1 MKSKLDWRAAY
12 FHLVSLVCIITL
24 IIGAINAGQGILKL
38 AFPVLSMDQYTWE
51 RVQSFEAYKR
61 NQEPMMV
68 KSPRP
73 PVPVEDTVAAEAPEP
88 TDEELRKQWQ
98 DERGLLIEGQ
108 RRRGLWSLVQ
118 ALVIIVIVLPIFW
131 WHRRATKL
139 LKDNESSQGLKE

>member
-1 MKSKLDWRAAY
+1 MKSKFDWRAAY

-68 KSPRP
+68 KSPRQ
-73 PVPVEDTVAAEAPEP
+73 PVPVEDTVAAEATEP

-98 DERGLLIEGQ
+98 GERSLLIEGNSAGISST
-108 RRRGLWSLVQ
+108 RPRGMDQS
-118 ALVIIVIVLPIFW
+118 AEP
-131 WHRRATKL
+131 T
-139 LKDNESSQGLKE
+139 